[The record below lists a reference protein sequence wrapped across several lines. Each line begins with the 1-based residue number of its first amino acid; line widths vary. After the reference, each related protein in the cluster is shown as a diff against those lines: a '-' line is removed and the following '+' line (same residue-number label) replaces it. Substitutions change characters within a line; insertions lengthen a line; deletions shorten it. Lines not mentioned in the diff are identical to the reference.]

1 MRRPSRGSPS
11 DRRPVVASNRA
22 SRMPAGVGLALDAAF
37 VLVFAAVGRASHEE
51 GNVLAGVLGTAWP
64 FLVGTAVAWAAVRLL
79 SHRWPLDVGPGLS
92 VVVGTVAVGMLLRAL
107 TGQGTAWSFV
117 LVATLVL
124 AVLLL
129 GWRLLAARVR

>member
-1 MRRPSRGSPS
+1 
-11 DRRPVVASNRA
+11 VVASTRA
-22 SRMPAGVGLALDAAF
+22 SLMPAGVGLALDAAF

-51 GNVLAGVLGTAWP
+51 GNVLAGVWGTAWP
-64 FLVGTAVAWAAVRLL
+64 FLVGLGMGWTAVRLR
-79 SHRWPLDVGPGLS
+79 SHHWPLKVGPGIS

-117 LVATLVL
+117 VVATLVL

-129 GWRLLAARVR
+129 GWRVLAARVG